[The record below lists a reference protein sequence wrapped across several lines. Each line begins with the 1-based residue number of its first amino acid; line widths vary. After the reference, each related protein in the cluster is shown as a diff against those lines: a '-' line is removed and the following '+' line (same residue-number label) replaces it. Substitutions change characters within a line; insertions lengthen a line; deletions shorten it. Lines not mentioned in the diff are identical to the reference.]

1 MKIAAKLIIGFL
13 VVAAIGGFL
22 GIIGMLNMNKL
33 ASADKTLYQ
42 ENTLGIKYSSSAG
55 TFFQRLRYNALEMTI
70 LDTQEARQEV
80 VTKIEG
86 FVATIDELL
95 GSYEKRINNKADR
108 EQYNV
113 LAANWEAYKGYV
125 SQITQAVTDGDVDR
139 AKQIILVDSDTAAMD
154 VKSNLESLLEYNN
167 QTADAAAKDNTKL
180 AFETELFMAII
191 IFVAVLIS
199 IILGLVISSSI
210 SRPVKRI
217 VEAANQ
223 LALGDVD
230 VSIEN
235 NRRDEIGN
243 LYEAFEKMT
252 DNIKKQALTVQKIAD
267 GDLTVEVEIRSEQ
280 DLLGKKLY
288 EMVHNNNELLSG
300 IATTAEQVAVGARQ
314 VSDASITLSQG
325 TTEQASSI
333 EELTA
338 SLEEIASQT
347 EINAQNANQANKL
360 AETAKNNAVQGNS
373 QMKEML
379 AAMEDINEASSSISQ
394 VIKVIDDIAF
404 QTNILA
410 LNAAVE
416 AARAGQHGKGFA
428 VVAEEVRNLAARSA
442 NAARETTEMI
452 EGSIKKT
459 EGGTRIAKDTAEAL
473 NSIVY
478 GVEKVA
484 NLVNDIAIASNE
496 QAMGIAQINQGIM
509 QVSQV
514 VQTNSATSEESA
526 SASEELSSQAVML
539 KEAVS
544 RYQLKRT
551 AGGFA
556 GMDQIS
562 PEVLKMLRNMSR
574 QDKG

>member
-223 LALGDVD
+223 LALGDVN

-551 AGGFA
+551 AGGFT